1 MPEDLARK
9 AEELAA
15 WFAQFRKVV
24 VSFSGGVDSSLVAFA
39 ARQVLGREGMLA
51 VLADSPSLARR
62 ELTDAQAFARQHDIR
77 MRAVG
82 TREGDDPGYVAN
94 EGDRCY
100 FCKLELYTVL
110 SDIVDSDGFETIVSG
125 TNADDMGDYRPGL
138 KAAKEQKVRSPL
150 LETGFTKD
158 DVRAL
163 SRALDLQT
171 WDKPALA
178 CLASR
183 IPHGEPVTEEKL
195 LRIEA
200 AEEVLWNEGFRV
212 FRVRH
217 HGDLGRLEIGEEEM
231 HRFEDGGLKARVF
244 DGVRRTGFGEVV
256 LDPEPYRTGRLNEM
270 LETGEEGD

>member
-1 MPEDLARK
+1 MPEKLARK
-9 AEELAA
+9 AGALTE
-15 WFAQFRKVV
+15 WFTQFSKVI

-39 ARQVLGREGMLA
+39 ARRVLGRDSALA
-51 VLADSPSLARR
+51 VVADSPSLARR
-62 ELTDAQAFARQHDIR
+62 ELAEAEAFARQYDIELR
-77 MRAVG
+77 VIG

-110 SDIVDSDGFETIVSG
+110 SEIVESDGFETIVSG
-125 TNADDMGDYRPGL
+125 TNADDTGDYRPGL
-138 KAAKEQKVRSPL
+138 KAAEEQKVRNPL

-163 SRALDLQT
+163 SRALGLQT

-200 AEEVLWNEGFRV
+200 AEEVLWNEGFSV

-217 HGDLGRLEIGEEEM
+217 HGTLGRLEIGEDEI
-231 HRFEDGGLKARVF
+231 HRFDDGELKARILE
-244 DGVRRTGFGEVV
+244 GVRRAGFDEVM
-256 LDPEPYRTGRLNEM
+256 LDPEPYRSGRLNEM